1 MILGVLHAR
10 MSSSRMPGKALAPI
24 LGEPMI
30 IRQLDRIRRARS
42 VDRVVVA
49 TSRDNSDN
57 PLAAYL
63 VQRGVTVF
71 RGSAED
77 AVDRCAKACAGAEGV
92 THVARFFCDNPLID
106 PYAIDAAVNLALAS
120 GAAYVGSGEHGG
132 VEVIAAP
139 ALAQAAA
146 EPRDTRDRRDLR
158 FFFGRRAD
166 RFARAEA
173 DDGAPRWTVDTPA
186 DFAFVRAAYEALYP
200 ANPGFGA
207 QDVLNWLCAQ
217 PNAGVRPRGIA
228 RAAPSRTRGS
238 DRGGSRERLEAS
250 AWETRP
256 GSLPSALPGE
266 GRGPYVGERDSAGEL
281 PRGPAMGPGFRR
293 GERNGG
299 GAILA
304 YQAASPQT
312 P

>member
-10 MSSSRMPGKALAPI
+10 MSSERMPGKVLAPI

-30 IRQLDRIRRARS
+30 IRQLERVKRAKTLG
-42 VDRVVVA
+42 RVVVA
-49 TSRDNSDN
+49 TSRDNSDD

-77 AVDRCAKACAGAEGV
+77 AVDRCAKASEGADGV

-106 PYAIDAAVNLALAS
+106 PHAIDAAVNLALAS

-132 VEVIAAP
+132 VEVIAAS

-146 EPRDTRDRRDLR
+146 EERDTRDRRDLR
-158 FFFGRRAD
+158 FFFGRRSE
-166 RFARAEA
+166 RYARAEA

-186 DFAFVRAAYEALYP
+186 DFAFVRAAYEALHPVNP
-200 ANPGFGA
+200 AFGA

-217 PNAGVRPRGIA
+217 PGGAVRPAATA
-228 RAAPSRTRGS
+228 RAA
-238 DRGGSRERLEAS
+238 
-250 AWETRP
+250 
-256 GSLPSALPGE
+256 
-266 GRGPYVGERDSAGEL
+266 
-281 PRGPAMGPGFRR
+281 
-293 GERNGG
+293 
-299 GAILA
+299 
-304 YQAASPQT
+304 
-312 P
+312 